1 MVPAARLILPREYAA
16 DFAGRMTIGRRLAT
30 VVRVQPMARK
40 DRLGPVERD
49 ALVAGALAVVVLVC
63 SATDGQGPSIG
74 PGDMAIAAATCA
86 PLAVR
91 SLWPLPVLAAVV
103 AGTFASIA
111 TYDPS
116 MIIAIP
122 AMVALYTVA
131 MRTDRRTTIAVAVVA
146 VPIVVVMISLFSSH
160 GIFAWETA
168 KNLAVALLPLALG
181 SAKRDHH
188 AYIAAIEERA
198 ERAERTREEEALR
211 RVGEERLRI
220 ARELHDVVAHAM
232 VAINVQAGV
241 AAHLIDR
248 QPESARGALQQI
260 KRVSGEA
267 LTDLRATLGV
277 LREGD
282 DGPAPTRPTQGLDA
296 LEELADGMRA
306 AGVDVTVEVTGDR
319 CTVPSPIASALLPD
333 RPGGPDERAAPQ
345 RVGRCD
351 RPDRGPRR
359 QRSVEVLDDGP
370 CQQVPVDRRRRGRRG
385 HRQRPARDARAH
397 RRRRRRGRGGPALR
411 GRLARARAAA
421 AASRAGPLMP
431 IRVLLADDQALVR
444 AGFRALLDAEDGLEV
459 VAEAAD
465 GEVAVAAAREH
476 APDVVLMDVRM
487 PRLDGLEATA
497 AITADPA
504 LADTRVLV
512 LTTFELD
519 EYVFGALRA
528 GASGFLLKDVEP
540 ADLLDRDPGRRRW
553 RGAARPARD
562 AAAHRGVR
570 GEARDGA
577 AGGRARRPHGA
588 RARGPGPRGR
598 GSQQR
603 RDRRAPR
610 PVAAHGEDPRLAS
623 VHEARRPRPR
633 PARRARLRDRARRPG
648 PAAR

>member
-1 MVPAARLILPREYAA
+1 MVPAAGVIDVLPGEYTA

-49 ALVAGALAVVVLVC
+49 ALVAGTLAVVVLVC

-267 LTDLRATLGV
+267 LDRPPGHA
-277 LREGD
+277 R
-282 DGPAPTRPTQGLDA
+282 GPARGRRRRRRRRDPPRASTPSRSSPTACGRRRRRDRRGHGGPLHRPV
-296 LEELADGMRA
+296 ADRVRA
-306 AGVDVTVEVTGDR
+306 V
-319 CTVPSPIASALLPD
+319 PD

-345 RVGRCD
+345 RVATP
-351 RPDRGPRR
+351 RPSAS
-359 QRSVEVLDDGP
+359 RSATPAPASRSSTTAP
-370 CQQVPVDRRRRGRRG
+370 CQQVPVT
-385 HRQRPARDARAH
+385 A
-397 RRRRRRGRGGPALR
+397 GGGAVEGTGNGLR
-411 GRLARARAAA
+411 GMRERIAAVGGVVE
-421 AASRAGPLMP
+421 AGPRSEGGW
-431 IRVLLADDQALVR
+431 RVH
-444 AGFRALLDAEDGLEV
+444 ALLPL
-459 VAEAAD
+459 
-465 GEVAVAAAREH
+465 
-476 APDVVLMDVRM
+476 P
-487 PRLDGLEATA
+487 P
-497 AITADPA
+497 
-504 LADTRVLV
+504 
-512 LTTFELD
+512 
-519 EYVFGALRA
+519 
-528 GASGFLLKDVEP
+528 EP
-540 ADLLDRDPGRRRW
+540 AI
-553 RGAARPARD
+553 
-562 AAAHRGVR
+562 
-570 GEARDGA
+570 
-577 AGGRARRPHGA
+577 
-588 RARGPGPRGR
+588 
-598 GSQQR
+598 
-603 RDRRAPR
+603 
-610 PVAAHGEDPRLAS
+610 
-623 VHEARRPRPR
+623 
-633 PARRARLRDRARRPG
+633 
-648 PAAR
+648 

>member
-1 MVPAARLILPREYAA
+1 MVPAPRVIHPREYSC
-16 DFAGRMTIGRRLAT
+16 DFAGRMTIGRTLAT

-319 CTVPSPIASALLPD
+319 CTVPSPIASALFRTVQEGLTNVLRHSASD
-333 RPGGPDERAAPQ
+333 TATVRIEVRDASAR
-345 RVGRCD
+345 
-351 RPDRGPRR
+351 
-359 QRSVEVLDDGP
+359 VEVLDDGP
-370 CQQVPVDRRRRGRRG
+370 CQQVPVTAGGGAVEGTGNGLRGMRERI
-385 HRQRPARDARAH
+385 AAI
-397 RRRRRRGRGGPALR
+397 GGVVEAGPRSEGGWRVHALLPLPPEPAL
-411 GRLARARAAA
+411 
-421 AASRAGPLMP
+421 
-431 IRVLLADDQALVR
+431 
-444 AGFRALLDAEDGLEV
+444 
-459 VAEAAD
+459 
-465 GEVAVAAAREH
+465 
-476 APDVVLMDVRM
+476 
-487 PRLDGLEATA
+487 
-497 AITADPA
+497 
-504 LADTRVLV
+504 
-512 LTTFELD
+512 
-519 EYVFGALRA
+519 
-528 GASGFLLKDVEP
+528 
-540 ADLLDRDPGRRRW
+540 
-553 RGAARPARD
+553 
-562 AAAHRGVR
+562 
-570 GEARDGA
+570 
-577 AGGRARRPHGA
+577 
-588 RARGPGPRGR
+588 
-598 GSQQR
+598 
-603 RDRRAPR
+603 
-610 PVAAHGEDPRLAS
+610 
-623 VHEARRPRPR
+623 
-633 PARRARLRDRARRPG
+633 
-648 PAAR
+648 